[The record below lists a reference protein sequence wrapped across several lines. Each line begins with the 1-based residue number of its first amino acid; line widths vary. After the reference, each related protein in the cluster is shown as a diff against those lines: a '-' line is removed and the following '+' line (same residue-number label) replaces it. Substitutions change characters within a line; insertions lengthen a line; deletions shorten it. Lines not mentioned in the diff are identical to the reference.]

1 MGDEAV
7 SGELVP
13 DPRENRRVGD
23 LKPIPERV
31 GPECRALALGLRE
44 LFGAVGVSLRVYATR
59 KYLDPGTVSRYLN
72 GTVVAPATFVDQ
84 LIVDAGKAT
93 GRPVAQE
100 VLAHVHRLQRTALQ
114 ATNSV
119 GYELQMLR
127 DQLADADRDRQRA
140 ETVAEALTE
149 ALQDRK
155 ARIAEM
161 EVEQRRLAA
170 SVSAERAERAEYDA
184 ELARRGSEE
193 QRLRGERDRLRAE
206 VARLQQELDQARRQA
221 VTAEQRCE
229 ALEHQLQTAE
239 EAAAGPGAPA
249 QEPYAEL
256 LDRSEELRLAHERR
270 ARELQEELE
279 ALRARTGPLQAAFE
293 QLRAGLLKWTEE
305 RRERSTLRALGRA
318 VEQADEEADEPR
330 RDGERTEEDTRLSLD
345 RLLAELSSRAAA
357 AVGDPRSAARDSIG
371 ETEHSPVVRFL
382 GPDAPEFTVVH
393 AAEDAPWAEW
403 IAHRLEAHGQQV
415 ALRRWYPTSSASAE
429 DLLPSAD
436 GLTILLL
443 SDPFFDLGTR
453 AGIDW
458 PTVISTIRDTYPHQ
472 VRACEVAGTTHQAAT
487 ALDPL
492 GLGRLSGEAA
502 TERALLR
509 DLGLP
514 AAPDR
519 PPASPGG
526 PHYPLDPP
534 AVWDGVPH
542 RDPHFSGR
550 NELLT
555 RLRERFDR
563 EGGRAS
569 VCALVGM
576 PGIGKSQLAAEYAHR
591 FAAHYDL
598 VWWVAAD
605 TRARVREELA
615 RLGLVLG
622 RDVGG
627 ALEDR
632 ISAASDALREGRP
645 YRRWLIVLDG
655 ADDFASLADLL
666 PAGTGDVLITSQS
679 RAWGSRHDVVDVP
692 LFTRAESTAYL
703 QRVVRRVGAGG
714 ADALAEVLGDLP
726 LLLDRA
732 ARHLD
737 VTALPVTDYVARFSG
752 TEGTGAPADTA
763 QLLAPTLNR
772 LAERSPRAHEL
783 LCLCAMFHDGTAPLD
798 VLRPMFRGVDCDALV
813 GSVVQMSLLSRDTTR
828 EGVPIARIHPA
839 LRAAVRQRTP
849 AEDRE
854 GLTGRIR
861 SALRDTAPGD
871 HMEPEY
877 WPWYAAVIP
886 QLEATGALNPAH
898 KSAADLVLECLSHL
912 HFRGRVREGLRL
924 AGRAD
929 RMWRSELGE
938 LGSPHPKLA
947 AFVGRHTALLR
958 AAGEFERAEQLDRAE
973 LERQR
978 LVHGAGAEDLRV
990 MGQLSNDLQGLGR
1003 YTEALELSLA
1013 RYEGRRE
1020 LFGEHHP
1027 ATLNARLGLADSLR
1041 LLGRHRE
1048 ARRHSRACAA
1058 AFRARSD
1065 LGHRILRLLT
1075 EQRLSLDLRLKG
1087 DYTQALDT
1095 QTPVAGELRSW
1106 LGPDNPYTLEAEH
1119 ELALCELRCDRV
1131 TAGLDRLRAAHKG
1144 AEKLLGRHAPITLMA
1159 LANRAAA
1166 EKTYADRQG
1175 AEGLTLRAVDGYRAA
1190 LGAGHP
1196 YTVGVTAN
1204 HENPLRPTF
1213 EALPF

>member
-1 MGDEAV
+1 MGDEVV

-23 LKPIPERV
+23 LKPIPGQV
-31 GPECRALALGLRE
+31 GPECRALALSLRE

-59 KYLDPGTVSRYLN
+59 THHDPGTVSRYLN
-72 GTVVAPATFVDQ
+72 GTVVAPATFVEQ
-84 LIVDAGKAT
+84 LFVDAGKAT
-93 GRPVAQE
+93 GRPVAAE

-127 DQLADADRDRQRA
+127 DQLADADRERQRA

-161 EVEQRRLAA
+161 EVDQRRLAA
-170 SVSAERAERAEYDA
+170 SVSIERAEYDA
-184 ELARRGSEE
+184 ELARRGAEE

-221 VTAEQRCE
+221 VAAEQRCE

-239 EAAAGPGAPA
+239 EAAEPGDLA

-256 LDRSEELRLAHERR
+256 LDRSEELRLAAERR

-279 ALRARTGPLQAAFE
+279 ALRAERARAA
-293 QLRAGLLKWTEE
+293 E
-305 RRERSTLRALGRA
+305 R
-318 VEQADEEADEPR
+318 
-330 RDGERTEEDTRLSLD
+330 D
-345 RLLAELSSRAAA
+345 RVLVELSRRTMAAA
-357 AVGDPRSAARDSIG
+357 QLESSAAGDGIG

-393 AAEDAPWAEW
+393 AAADAPWAEW
-403 IAHRLEAHGQQV
+403 IAHRLEAHGQQAV
-415 ALRRWYPTSSASAE
+415 LRRWYPTSFASAQ
-429 DLLPSAD
+429 DLLPSTD

-458 PTVISTIRDTYPHQ
+458 STVISTIRGTYALR

-487 ALDPL
+487 ALAPL

-509 DLGLP
+509 HLGLP
-514 AAPDR
+514 VAPGR
-519 PPASPGG
+519 VPGSPGG
-526 PHYPLDPP
+526 ARYPLDPP
-534 AVWDGVPH
+534 AVWEGVPH

-550 NELLT
+550 EELLT
-555 RLRERFDR
+555 QLRQRFGR
-563 EGGRAS
+563 ESGTAS

-655 ADDFASLADLL
+655 ADDFTSLADLL
-666 PAGTGDVLITSQS
+666 PAGTGDVLVTSQS
-679 RAWGSRHDVVDVP
+679 RAWVSRHDVVDVP

-703 QRVVRRVGAGG
+703 HRFVRRVGADG
-714 ADALAEVLGDLP
+714 ADALAEALGDLP
-726 LLLDRA
+726 LLLGRA

-752 TEGTGAPADTA
+752 TEGTGTPADTG
-763 QLLAPTLNR
+763 QIFAPALNR

-798 VLRPMFRGVDCDALV
+798 VLRPIFRGVDCDVLV
-813 GSVVQMSLLSRDTTR
+813 RSVVQMSLLSRDTTR
-828 EGVPIARIHPA
+828 EGVPIARMHPA
-839 LRAAVRQRTP
+839 LRAAVRQRIP

-861 SALRDTAPGD
+861 AALRDTAPGD

-898 KSAADLVLECLSHL
+898 KPAADLVLECLSHL

-924 AGRAD
+924 AERAD

-1041 LLGRHRE
+1041 LLGRHKE

-1065 LGHRILRLLT
+1065 LGHRVLRLLA

-1095 QTPVAGELRSW
+1095 QTPVAEALRAW
-1106 LGPDNPYTLEAEH
+1106 LGPDNPYTLAAEH

-1144 AEKLLGRHAPITLMA
+1144 AEKLLGRHAPLTLMA

-1166 EKTYADRQG
+1166 EKTYVDRQG
-1175 AEGLTLRAVDGYRAA
+1175 AERLTLRAVDGYRAA

-1204 HENPLRPTF
+1204 HETPLRPTF